1 MTLTNLVHSLQDLST
16 TLSIVNENSI
26 VNKTLGEQ
34 EYINKLKNK
43 SVIDLNNIINDLKA
57 LQKERIGLEMG
68 AWRV

>member
-26 VNKTLGEQ
+26 VNKTLGER

-57 LQKERIGLEMG
+57 LQKERIGLEIG
-68 AWRV
+68 AWRA

>member
-26 VNKTLGEQ
+26 VKKTLGEQ

>member
-16 TLSIVNENSI
+16 TLNIVNENSI